1 MKRRFEWLIIA
12 VILSLVYF
20 FWGMNS
26 NNYQYLM
33 YRRSTRLLAMWFVSL
48 LTTTATTYFQVTTNN
63 RILTPSLLGFERMY
77 ILVQTVIVFL
87 LGIFMKPSLNFL
99 VSVLVMVSIGTLFYG
114 IILKKMQRDLF
125 VLLLVGTVLGTLFSS
140 ISATMQMMM
149 DPNEFSMIQSQS
161 FASFNA
167 VDTNVLFIGMG
178 LSLIGWAL
186 VYRIHHQIDVVALG
200 TDHATNLGIHIP
212 QFQIYSLAIV
222 ALFTAISTA
231 LVGPIGFLGLIGT
244 NVAREFLQ
252 KHTTRSIITQGV
264 FFSTSLLLASQ
275 LLFERLLNLNTSV
288 SVFINLLGGVYFI
301 YLMLR
306 ERFK

>member
-1 MKRRFEWLIIA
+1 MKRRYEWLIIA
-12 VILSLVYF
+12 VMLSLVYF

-99 VSVLVMVSIGTLFYG
+99 VSVFVMVCIGTLFYG

-167 VDTNVLFIGMG
+167 VDTNVLIIGMG
-178 LSLIGWAL
+178 LSLVGWFL

-200 TDHATNLGIHIP
+200 NDHATNLGVHIP

-288 SVFINLLGGVYFI
+288 TVFINLLGGVYFI